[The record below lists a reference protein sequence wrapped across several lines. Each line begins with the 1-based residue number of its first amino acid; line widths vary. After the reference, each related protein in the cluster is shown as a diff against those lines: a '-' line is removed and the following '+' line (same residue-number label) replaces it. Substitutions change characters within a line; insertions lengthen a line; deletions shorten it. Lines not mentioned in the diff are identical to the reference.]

1 MTTES
6 VDREEV
12 REIIAKAIDVD
23 VAEVTDETDFVEDLE
38 VDSLMALE
46 IMVLLERRYGVKLD
60 EGKLAEI
67 TSIQSAEGLLR
78 DALEKKGA

>member
-1 MTTES
+1 
-6 VDREEV
+6 
-12 REIIAKAIDVD
+12 
-23 VAEVTDETDFVEDLE
+23 
-38 VDSLMALE
+38 MALE